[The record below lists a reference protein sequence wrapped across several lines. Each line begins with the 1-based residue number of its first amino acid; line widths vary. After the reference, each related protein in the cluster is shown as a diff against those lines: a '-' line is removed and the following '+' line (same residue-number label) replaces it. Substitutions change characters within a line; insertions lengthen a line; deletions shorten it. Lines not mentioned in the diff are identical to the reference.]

1 MASRLSRNNIRKC
14 CALVAAELILPPLA
28 HAGKHRALFE
38 NDDNRWGDYDRAKEN
53 GASRWGDHD
62 RDNDKDRPIPVVP
75 EANSGWVLVPFFA
88 AVLVFSSRRLLRAKV
103 EENNGC

>member
-1 MASRLSRNNIRKC
+1 MASRLSRNNVRKC

-53 GASRWGDHD
+53 GASRWGDHG
-62 RDNDKDRPIPVVP
+62 RDQCPKDRPHYRLFQLSQTKGESRP
-75 EANSGWVLVPFFA
+75 A
-88 AVLVFSSRRLLRAKV
+88 ATR
-103 EENNGC
+103 

>member
-1 MASRLSRNNIRKC
+1 
-14 CALVAAELILPPLA
+14 VAAELILPPLA

-75 EANSGWVLVPFFA
+75 EANSGWVLVLFSRLSSFFRRDGCYVRKLRKITA
-88 AVLVFSSRRLLRAKV
+88 AESDTILYCFYLEK
-103 EENNGC
+103 